1 MNIQTKRRLVD
12 IAVSTRVRLA
22 RNLKSKP
29 FPNRADEEALKSVCK
44 DVSEAIFESNSY
56 IAEEFKFIDMNAIGD
71 SEKERLMAAHLISPN
86 LALRSHGAAVMVN
99 KNEQISILVNEEDHI
114 RIQCI
119 LPGLALEDAF
129 ETANKIDDLIESS
142 VEYAFDD
149 EWGYLT
155 ACPTNL
161 GTGARM
167 SVMLHLPALTL
178 TNNIDKMLHT
188 VTRCGLTIRGIYGEG
203 TESMGDL
210 YQISNQKSLGVK
222 EEEILLSVKSVARGI
237 IKRERE
243 VREDLVEKNDIA
255 IQDKIMRAY
264 GTLLY
269 AQKIEAKE
277 AMHLLSVAKLGV
289 DMDLL
294 PEANIETI
302 DKVIGN
308 IYPSLL
314 RYAKGIPDEANIVD
328 IRRAEYIRRMLR
340 KNDCGMQEVK

>member
-1 MNIQTKRRLVD
+1 MNIKTERRLAD

-22 RNLKSKP
+22 RNLKNRA
-29 FPNRADEEALKSVCK
+29 FPNKADEEVLRSVCK
-44 DVSEAIFESNSY
+44 DVSDAIFESNSY
-56 IAEEFKFIDMNAIGD
+56 IADEFKLIDMNAID
-71 SEKERLMAAHLISPN
+71 DNEKERLMAMHLISPN
-86 LALRSHGAAVMVN
+86 LALRSHGAAVMIN
-99 KNEQISILVNEEDHI
+99 QNEQISILVNEEDHI

-119 LPGLALEDAF
+119 LPGLALEEAF
-129 ETANKIDDLIESS
+129 ETANKIDDLIEGR

-149 EWGYLT
+149 ELGYLT

-178 TNNIDKMLHT
+178 TNNIEKVLYT
-188 VTRCGLTIRGIYGEG
+188 VSRCGLTIRGIYGEG

-222 EEEILLSVKSVARGI
+222 EEEILLSVKSVTRGI

-243 VREDLVEKNDIA
+243 LRDELVEKNDA
-255 IQDKIMRAY
+255 NMRDKIMRAY

-277 AMHLLSVAKLGV
+277 AMQLLSIAKLGI

-294 PEANIETI
+294 PEANIEKI
-302 DKVIGN
+302 NEVIEN

-314 RYAKGIPDEANIVD
+314 RYAKGIADEQNIAD
-328 IRRAEYIRRMLR
+328 IKRAEYIRQMLR
-340 KNDCGMQEVK
+340 SADNEKKG

>member
-1 MNIQTKRRLVD
+1 M
-12 IAVSTRVRLA
+12 
-22 RNLKSKP
+22 
-29 FPNRADEEALKSVCK
+29 CK

-269 AQKIEAKE
+269 AQK
-277 AMHLLSVAKLGV
+277 
-289 DMDLL
+289 
-294 PEANIETI
+294 
-302 DKVIGN
+302 
-308 IYPSLL
+308 
-314 RYAKGIPDEANIVD
+314 
-328 IRRAEYIRRMLR
+328 
-340 KNDCGMQEVK
+340 